1 MEIGTITEIINSSS
15 ALSDALT
22 NFVPKAIGTAS
33 IIAAMLPPPE
43 SGGFLGK
50 VHKLINT
57 IACNFHHAENKS

>member
-1 MEIGTITEIINSSS
+1 MNIETITEILNSTS

-50 VHKLINT
+50 VHKLVNK
-57 IACNFHHAENKS
+57 IAFNFHHAENKS